1 MQKLIMVQPQL
12 GEGGQAADVRGQL
25 LDLVVSEVEPLEF
38 GEAGEALRKVSNEVL
53 SQFQRG
59 EVLQAVMEEVV
70 ACRFLQFQDLN
81 KLTIRNLPGGP
92 SATCR

>member
-1 MQKLIMVQPQL
+1 MVQPKL

-59 EVLQAVMEEVV
+59 EVLQAAMEEVL
-70 ACRFLQFQDLN
+70 ACRLLQFQDLN

>member
-1 MQKLIMVQPQL
+1 MVQPQL

-70 ACRFLQFQDLN
+70 AYRFFQFQDLN
-81 KLTIRNLPGGP
+81 NLTIRNLPGGP

>member
-1 MQKLIMVQPQL
+1 MVQPQL

-59 EVLQAVMEEVV
+59 EVLQAVMDEVL
-70 ACRFLQFQDLN
+70 ACRSLQFQDLN

>member
-1 MQKLIMVQPQL
+1 MT
-12 GEGGQAADVRGQL
+12 RQL

-59 EVLQAVMEEVV
+59 EVLQAAMEEVV
-70 ACRFLQFQDLN
+70 TCLFIPFQYSN
-81 KLTIRNLPGGP
+81 NLTIRNLPEGP